1 MRLSLCIT
9 STVKIKKYS
18 SKMELICLYSG
29 RSQVRRVEWKHH
41 NESRKL
47 KMSSSSLGT
56 ITTSLPLP
64 ITSDIAGNY
73 TCVLHLKNGQAIQA
87 TQAITVSPKVV
98 KNFPEGWC
106 VFWFSLGSLLYN
118 IHNSPGRLPVCLGII
133 NHECGCFPDI
143 CSTKRSMAYLSQ
155 PQVSSSAREP
165 RVYRDESS
173 WQIPYVM
180 LS

>member
-1 MRLSLCIT
+1 MNIYYFDPSLNCSLFFISLYLITLYLSLPFSIFTHYPLTHLVPPRNCLFCNSSFLLTSLYFFGLVLFPCCPPLIRLSLCIT

-18 SKMELICLYSG
+18 SKMELICLYSK
-29 RSQVRRVEWKHH
+29 RSQVRKVEWKHH

-47 KMSSSSLGT
+47 KMSSSSLGS

-98 KNFPEGWC
+98 QNLSKGWC
-106 VFWFSLGSLLYN
+106 VF
-118 IHNSPGRLPVCLGII
+118 
-133 NHECGCFPDI
+133 
-143 CSTKRSMAYLSQ
+143 
-155 PQVSSSAREP
+155 
-165 RVYRDESS
+165 
-173 WQIPYVM
+173 
-180 LS
+180 

>member
-1 MRLSLCIT
+1 MNIYYFDPSLNCSLFFISLSLYLITLYLSLPFSIFTHYPLTHLLPPPPCNCLFSNSSFLLTSLYFFGLVLFPCCPPLMRLSLCIT

-18 SKMELICLYSG
+18 SKLELICLYSG

-41 NESRKL
+41 NESRTL
-47 KMSSSSLGT
+47 KMSSSSPGS

-98 KNFPEGWC
+98 EN
-106 VFWFSLGSLLYN
+106 
-118 IHNSPGRLPVCLGII
+118 
-133 NHECGCFPDI
+133 
-143 CSTKRSMAYLSQ
+143 LSKG
-155 PQVSSSAREP
+155 
-165 RVYRDESS
+165 
-173 WQIPYVM
+173 
-180 LS
+180 